1 MNEYVSF
8 PGLGIEPFHMDK
20 TFTVFGRD
28 IAWYGVIICIGI
40 ILAVTYSLLRAKYTE
55 KIGIDPMTDLA
66 FFLVLFGII
75 GARLYYVIF
84 EFDRYVVTGEGFF
97 GNILG
102 TLKNAVA
109 VWEGGLAIYGA
120 IIAGFITILIF
131 CKIKKI
137 ELMKV
142 LDLAA
147 PGVMIG
153 QLIGRWGNFVNV
165 EAYGSATNLPWRMGI
180 HVPDPLFDN
189 AAEMGIWVKE
199 TYVHPTFLYESFWN
213 LVGFVIANL
222 IYRKKRFNGQ
232 IFYFYIG
239 WYGFGRMFIEGL
251 RTDSLY
257 IGSSDIRVSQLV
269 AFATFVVG
277 AVMSVLLY
285 VKARKNHEY
294 ALDCAVPA
302 MEGAPRAAEAEIAE
316 AVADTEA
323 AEAAE
328 AAEEPAEAEET
339 EDTPKNTETAEETKD
354 EDGED
359 N

>member
-20 TFTVFGRD
+20 TFPVFGRD

-137 ELMKV
+137 QLMKV

-165 EAYGSATNLPWRMGI
+165 EAYGSTTNLPWRMGI

-199 TYVHPTFLYESFWN
+199 TYVHPTFLYESLWN

-257 IGSSDIRVSQLV
+257 IGSSGIRVSQLV

-277 AVMSVLLY
+277 AAMSVLLY

-302 MEGAPRAAEAEIAE
+302 MEGASDEAESEAEIAE
-316 AVADTEA
+316 ATANTEEIA
-323 AEAAE
+323 S
-328 AAEEPAEAEET
+328 AEETAEAEEAT
-339 EDTPKNTETAEETKD
+339 EDTSDNTETAEETKD
-354 EDGED
+354 ENGED

>member
-1 MNEYVSF
+1 
-8 PGLGIEPFHMDK
+8 
-20 TFTVFGRD
+20 
-28 IAWYGVIICIGI
+28 
-40 ILAVTYSLLRAKYTE
+40 
-55 KIGIDPMTDLA
+55 
-66 FFLVLFGII
+66 
-75 GARLYYVIF
+75 
-84 EFDRYVVTGEGFF
+84 
-97 GNILG
+97 
-102 TLKNAVA
+102 
-109 VWEGGLAIYGA
+109 
-120 IIAGFITILIF
+120 
-131 CKIKKI
+131 
-137 ELMKV
+137 MKV

-165 EAYGSATNLPWRMGI
+165 EAYGSATTLPWRMGI

-199 TYVHPTFLYESFWN
+199 TYVHPTFLYESLWN
-213 LVGFVIANL
+213 LVIANL

-257 IGSSDIRVSQLV
+257 IGSSGIRVSQLI
-269 AFATFVVG
+269 AFLTFVVG
-277 AVMSVLLY
+277 AVMSLLLY

-316 AVADTEA
+316 AATDTEA
-323 AEAAE
+323 TAT
-328 AAEEPAEAEET
+328 AEEPAEAEEET
-339 EDTPKNTETAEETKD
+339 EDTSKNTETAEETKD

>member
-1 MNEYVSF
+1 MENYVSF
-8 PGLGIEPFHMDK
+8 PGLGIDPFHMER

-55 KIGIDPMTDLA
+55 KIGVDPMTDLA

-84 EFDRYVVTGEGFF
+84 EFDRYVVTGKGFF
-97 GNILG
+97 GNLWG

-120 IIAGFITILIF
+120 IIAGFIVILLF

-137 ELMKV
+137 ALMKV

-165 EAYGSATNLPWRMGI
+165 EAYGADTTLPWRMGI
-180 HVPDPLFDN
+180 HVTDPRFEN
-189 AAEMGIWVKE
+189 AAEMGIWAKE
-199 TYVHPTFLYESFWN
+199 SYVHPTFLYESLWN
-213 LVGFVIANL
+213 LIGFGIANL

-239 WYGFGRMFIEGL
+239 WYGFGRMIIEGL

-257 IGSSDIRVSQLV
+257 IGGTGIRVSQLIG
-269 AFATFVVG
+269 FATFLVG
-277 AVMSVLLY
+277 AVMSVILY
-285 VKARKNHEY
+285 IKARKDH
-294 ALDCAVPA
+294 ADAIDAAVPA
-302 MEGAPRAAEAEIAE
+302 MEGGAETEEANNE
-316 AVADTEA
+316 AVTEG
-323 AEAAE
+323 
-328 AAEEPAEAEET
+328 EE
-339 EDTPKNTETAEETKD
+339 N
-354 EDGED
+354 GED